1 MLQIKHFLKLLKINA
16 MKDNKK
22 VKNTNNRE
30 IKNNVNEKDEPD
42 VLLLK
47 YQFLA
52 LF

>member
-1 MLQIKHFLKLLKINA
+1 MDYVANKTFFEINA

-22 VKNTNNRE
+22 AKNTNN

-47 YQFLA
+47 YQFLG
-52 LF
+52 LFL

>member
-1 MLQIKHFLKLLKINA
+1 MLQIRHFLKLLKINA

-22 VKNTNNRE
+22 VKNANN

-52 LF
+52 LFL